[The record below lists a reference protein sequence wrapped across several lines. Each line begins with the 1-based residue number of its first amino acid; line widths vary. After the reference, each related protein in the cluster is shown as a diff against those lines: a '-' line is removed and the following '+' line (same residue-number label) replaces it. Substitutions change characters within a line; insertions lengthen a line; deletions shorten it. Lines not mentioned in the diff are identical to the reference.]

1 LWLNTR
7 KKAKNHKKTKIYLTK
22 LVTKKTYYNKIYTV
36 WVCIHSGVNQMSNFK
51 HYIDGIKNGES
62 FFNETFK
69 LNLMLNTLCV
79 IHAIYAILLFSFDFR
94 SLGIYVVVTAVFYQ
108 VIRLFVSKGAY
119 RLIILLSCGE
129 VWLFAAVLEVA
140 LGRGAN
146 FSFLILATI
155 PAVFYFALSWGIYKN
170 KELVSLLF
178 SIVAMVE
185 YTGLYVYN
193 IIHPKAIVE
202 TKQYMDI
209 TLTSYNY
216 AVGFLVMVGFLMLLH
231 WDMAQ
236 KTSTLSN
243 KNVELNDEATK
254 DPLTGL
260 FNRRFMNQ
268 NLEEKVDRLLEEGRI
283 FGLIICDIDNFKK
296 VNDTFGHESGDD
308 VLVNTARVLMSSLR
322 ENDVVCRWGGEE
334 FLIAIDGNKKIT
346 VDVAER
352 IRSMIEDM
360 VVVSH
365 GYSIKI
371 TMTFGVCESIP
382 GLNVDKLVEI
392 ADQRLYKGKQNGKNQ
407 VVSE

>member
-1 LWLNTR
+1 MKLVTNV
-7 KKAKNHKKTKIYLTK
+7 AFYTKIY
-22 LVTKKTYYNKIYTV
+22 YV
-36 WVCIHSGVNQMSNFK
+36 WVFLPKGDKTMSNLK
-51 HYIDGIKNGES
+51 HYIDGIKNGEG
-62 FFNETFK
+62 FFNEAFK
-69 LNLMLNTLCV
+69 LNVMLNTLCV
-79 IHAIYAILLFSFDFR
+79 IHAIYSILLFAFDYR
-94 SLGIYVVVTAVFYQ
+94 TLGIQ
-108 VIRLFVSKGAY
+108 KGHY
-119 RLIILLSCGE
+119 RLIILLSCLE
-129 VWLFAAVLEVA
+129 VWTFASVIEIM
-140 LGRGAN
+140 LGRETN
-146 FSFLILATI
+146 YSFLVVATI
-155 PAVFYFALSWGIYKN
+155 PAVFYFALSWGIYKH
-170 KELVSLLF
+170 KELVSLFF
-178 SIVAMVE
+178 SVASMLV
-185 YTGLYVYN
+185 YTGLYVYD
-193 IIHPKAIVE
+193 IIQPKSLLPVKSYVE
-202 TKQYMDI
+202 I
-209 TLTSYNY
+209 TFTAYNY
-216 AVGFLVMVGFLMLLH
+216 GVGFLVIVGFLMLLH

-268 NLEEKVDRLLEEGRI
+268 DLEDKVEKLHEEGRI

-334 FLIAIDGNKKIT
+334 FLIAIDGNKKVT
-346 VDVAER
+346 MDVAER
-352 IRSMIEDM
+352 IRTMIEDM

-371 TMTFGVCESIP
+371 TMTFGVCESTP
-382 GLNVDKLVEI
+382 GLSVDKLVEI

>member
-1 LWLNTR
+1 MGR
-7 KKAKNHKKTKIYLTK
+7 K
-22 LVTKKTYYNKIYTV
+22 
-36 WVCIHSGVNQMSNFK
+36 SRGDNQMSNLK
-51 HYIDGIKNGES
+51 HYLDGIKNGEG
-62 FFNETFK
+62 FFNENFK
-69 LNLMLNTLCV
+69 LNLMLNALCV
-79 IHAIYAILLFSFDFR
+79 IHAIYSILLFAFDYR
-94 SLGIYVVVTAVFYQ
+94 YLGIYAVVTAIFYQ
-108 VIRLFVSKGAY
+108 VLRILIQKGAY
-119 RLIILLSCGE
+119 RLIILLSCVE
-129 VWLFAAVLEVA
+129 VWLFAAIIEVM
-140 LGRGAN
+140 LGRGTN
-146 FSFLILATI
+146 FSFLIIATI
-155 PAVFYFALSWGIYKN
+155 PAVFYFALSWGIYQN

-178 SIVAMVE
+178 SLFSMTE
-185 YTGLYVYN
+185 YAALYIYD
-193 IIHPKAIVE
+193 IINPEPLIPIKP
-202 TKQYMDI
+202 YMEV
-209 TLTSYNY
+209 TFTAYNY
-216 AVGFLVMVGFLMLLH
+216 GIGFLVMVGFLMLLH

-236 KTSTLSN
+236 KTFTLSN

-334 FLIAIDGNKKIT
+334 FLIAIDGNKKVTI
-346 VDVAER
+346 DVAER
-352 IRSMIEDM
+352 IRTMIEDM

-371 TMTFGVCESIP
+371 TMTFGICESTP
-382 GLNVDKLVEI
+382 GLSVDKLVEI

>member
-1 LWLNTR
+1 
-7 KKAKNHKKTKIYLTK
+7 
-22 LVTKKTYYNKIYTV
+22 
-36 WVCIHSGVNQMSNFK
+36 
-51 HYIDGIKNGES
+51 
-62 FFNETFK
+62 
-69 LNLMLNTLCV
+69 
-79 IHAIYAILLFSFDFR
+79 
-94 SLGIYVVVTAVFYQ
+94 
-108 VIRLFVSKGAY
+108 
-119 RLIILLSCGE
+119 
-129 VWLFAAVLEVA
+129 LEVA

-202 TKQYMDI
+202 TKQYMDIMDMTIVNDGRSPHSWENFIDADLLEAYRNGSNI

-392 ADQRLYKGKQNGKNQ
+392 ADQRLYKGKQSGKNQ